1 MLPQSALEYC
11 CDRIFHKLTWL
22 LLKRKESRGWGN
34 MANESQRKY
43 FCPRL
48 LDYVCIVG
56 SRHPSRNNSV
66 AQTPELLRR
75 YPLEDHTD
83 FPLAP
88 DVVFFCQPEGCIST
102 GPKRL
107 SLRESTSFVFTL
119 TEKDTGRVRYGICL
133 NFYRPFERPRGS
145 STHERHKTE
154 RHTSCASTSSGEQTL
169 GVPAGDGTDKPPKS
183 PRTKRKQKTA
193 SRVRNHTL
201 TSLCFISHHPFFS
214 TFRECLFV
222 LRQLI
227 ESCNDRSCTRRT
239 GGSRSSNR
247 WVIFCSNMFLRFF
260 LSFFIKVHNLISLIF
275 EPAKTTTTMLRIP
288 HFLLRFTFQR
298 IWLKFKVR
306 IFALLCI

>member
-1 MLPQSALEYC
+1 
-11 CDRIFHKLTWL
+11 
-22 LLKRKESRGWGN
+22 
-34 MANESQRKY
+34 MANESQKKY

-56 SRHPSRNNSV
+56 SRNPNRNNSV

-75 YPLEDHTD
+75 YPLEDHAD

-88 DVVFFCQPEGCIST
+88 DVVFFCQPEGCISM

-133 NFYRPFERPRGS
+133 NFYRPFERPRGGGGCAGS
-145 STHERHKTE
+145 SSAGGHHRAE

-169 GVPAGDGTDKPPKS
+169 GVPSSGKGAAAGAGSDSDRPPKS

-227 ESCNDRSCTRRT
+227 ESCNDRSCVRRT
-239 GGSRSSNR
+239 GGSRSGNR
-247 WVIFCSNMFLRFF
+247 
-260 LSFFIKVHNLISLIF
+260 
-275 EPAKTTTTMLRIP
+275 
-288 HFLLRFTFQR
+288 
-298 IWLKFKVR
+298 
-306 IFALLCI
+306 